1 MEEEAG
7 AITLLGQTVIKVGT
21 SRSQSKTPAGSPWAS
36 AWETLSFTDPRA
48 GSRDTEGG
56 EEIIFPSLVSL
67 CVLPAFF
74 CNMIWKLGVAYPR
87 A

>member
-7 AITLLGQTVIKVGT
+7 AITVLGQTVIKVGT

-56 EEIIFPSLVSL
+56 VGDHFSLSGFPVCAPSFLL
-67 CVLPAFF
+67 
-74 CNMIWKLGVAYPR
+74 
-87 A
+87 

>member
-7 AITLLGQTVIKVGT
+7 AITVPGQTVIKVGA
-21 SRSQSKTPAGSPWAS
+21 SRSQSKTPAGSPWTS

-56 EEIIFPSLVSL
+56 AGDHFSLSGFPV
-67 CVLPAFF
+67 CAMTPAPSF
-74 CNMIWKLGVAYPR
+74 LL
-87 A
+87 